1 MGHTSKKDPGE
12 REDGQTSSEDFSSR
26 TDSKSTGQRPSVD
39 NRMESFKFVFG
50 DRIPKDIWDRITK
63 LPPGKRKDLIA
74 RSFAEGFLALHDE
87 RKDNDKFV
95 VYLKD
100 DIPKHFGKISGDRV
114 ESKWG
119 RGPIWKHVLWE
130 VPLTYGDTV
139 KYSTGKMDY
148 SVLRKIIKRLE
159 TRSRKR

>member
-1 MGHTSKKDPGE
+1 M
-12 REDGQTSSEDFSSR
+12 
-26 TDSKSTGQRPSVD
+26 D
-39 NRMESFKFVFG
+39 NRIECFKFVFG
-50 DRIPKDIWDRITK
+50 DKIPKDIWDKITK
-63 LPPGKRKDLIA
+63 LPPGKCKDLIV

-87 RKDNDKFV
+87 RKDNDEFV

-119 RGPIWKHVLWE
+119 RGPIWKHGLWE

-139 KYSTGKMDY
+139 KFSTGKMDH
-148 SVLRKIIKRLE
+148 SVLRKIIERLE
-159 TRSRKR
+159 TRSRKS